1 VSKFIVVIFPDE
13 TKAYEGTR
21 ALKELHAENSL
32 TLYGVA
38 VVAKQ
43 ADGKLSVKQ
52 QADRGPLGI
61 AVGALAGGLVGL
73 LGGPIGA
80 AIGLGGG
87 ALIGSVLD
95 INNLGVSGDFLDRVS
110 QDLTPGKVAVVAEV
124 SEDWVTPLDTRMD
137 ALGGIVIRERRADVT
152 DELAREKAAA
162 RKAEL
167 AHLKAEYAQTKA
179 ENKAKL
185 KARIDEAQAKARAA
199 SDRIQARIDQLQEE
213 IGAKIKAMEEQAGKA
228 RGDAKTKIEQRIAEL
243 RADDKRRSRELKQA
257 WKLTKEALAP

>member
-1 VSKFIVVIFPDE
+1 VLFRS
-13 TKAYEGTR
+13 
-21 ALKELHAENSL
+21 
-32 TLYGVA
+32 
-38 VVAKQ
+38 
-43 ADGKLSVKQ
+43 
-52 QADRGPLGI
+52 
-61 AVGALAGGLVGL
+61 
-73 LGGPIGA
+73 GGPIGA